1 MTEPLIDKAWVGNLD
16 AMVEFASD
24 GIVSKT
30 VVDEPRTKVVLFAM
44 ETGQSLSEH
53 TASMPA
59 TIHILQGRASLLLGG
74 ERHDAPPGT
83 WIYMP
88 ANLNH
93 AVDAVENVVFLLTL
107 LRGAE

>member
-1 MTEPLIDKAWVGNLD
+1 MAEPLTDRPWIGHLD
-16 AMVEFASD
+16 AMVEFAGD

-44 ETGQSLSEH
+44 AAGQSLSEH

-59 TIHILQGRASLLLGG
+59 AIHVLQGRASLLLGG

-83 WIYMP
+83 WVYMP

-93 AVDAVENVVFLLTL
+93 AVDAVDDVVFLLTL
-107 LRGAE
+107 FRGAE

>member
-1 MTEPLIDKAWVGNLD
+1 MAEPLTDKAWVADLD
-16 AMVEFASD
+16 AMIEFASD

-59 TIHILQGRASLLLGG
+59 SIHVLQGTASLLLGT

-83 WIYMP
+83 WVYMP
-88 ANLNH
+88 AHLNH
-93 AVDAVENVVFLLTL
+93 AVDAVDNVVFLLTL
-107 LRGAE
+107 FRGAE